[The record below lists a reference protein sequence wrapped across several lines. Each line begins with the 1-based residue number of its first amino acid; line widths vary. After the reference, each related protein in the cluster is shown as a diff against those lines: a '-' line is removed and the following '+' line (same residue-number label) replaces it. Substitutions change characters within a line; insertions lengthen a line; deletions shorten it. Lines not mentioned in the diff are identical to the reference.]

1 MIVVDTN
8 IIAYLHIE
16 GESTSA
22 ALQVLAKDPHWVAP
36 PLWQSEYRNVLT
48 SYVRHNIINLEKAI
62 HLLVDGLNTMQDREL
77 APSNSRVLTL
87 ASQSTSSSYDCE
99 FVALAMDIGCQLVTA
114 DKRIVRNF
122 PNVAIQLE
130 DFIK

>member
-8 IIAYLHIE
+8 IIAYLHIA
-16 GESTSA
+16 GEFTPS
-22 ALQVLAKDPHWVAP
+22 ALQVLGKDNHWVAP

-48 SYVRHNIINLEKAI
+48 GYVKHNVINLEEAL
-62 HLLVDGLNTMQDREL
+62 HLLEDGLNTMQDREL
-77 APSNSRVLTL
+77 VPSNSRVLTL

-114 DKRIVRNF
+114 DKRIARNF
-122 PNVAIQLE
+122 PDVAILLE

>member
-8 IIAYLHIE
+8 IIAYLHIA
-16 GESTSA
+16 GEFTPS
-22 ALQVLAKDPHWVAP
+22 ALQVLAKDPHWIAP

-48 SYVRHNIINLEKAI
+48 GYVKHNVINLEEAI
-62 HLLVDGLNTMQDREL
+62 RLLVDGLNTMQDREV
-77 APSNSRVLTL
+77 APFNSRVLTL

-114 DKRIVRNF
+114 DKKIARNF
-122 PNVAIQLE
+122 PDVAITLE

>member
-8 IIAYLHIE
+8 IIAYLHID
-16 GESTSA
+16 GEFTPSA
-22 ALQVLAKDPHWVAP
+22 LLVLEKDPHWIAP

-48 SYVRHNIINLEKAI
+48 SYVKHNIIDLEEAI
-62 HLLVDGLNTMQDREL
+62 HLLIAGLNTMQEREV
-77 APSNSRVLTL
+77 APSNSQVLTL
-87 ASQSTSSSYDCE
+87 ASQSLSSSYDCE

-114 DKRIVRNF
+114 DKKVARNF
-122 PNVAIQLE
+122 PSTAILLA